1 MMLLSQREYKKL
13 LILNLINSKKGIS
26 RTEIANM
33 TDYRASTIGEL
44 VNELLDEK
52 IIVESGKS
60 QAGQGRKRKMLEVNG
75 DYLCAVGV
83 VIYPPKIDV
92 LICSISGEIW
102 KRITIPFEK
111 NWSADKII
119 ETLSQNIRALA
130 SEFEMKKIIGVGICD
145 PGVVAANHE
154 YSLSSVYINNW
165 KNVHIKS
172 IVEDMTKLPVSIS
185 SRVYLTALAEQSVG
199 RAKGKNDF
207 ICLVLSEG
215 IGLSF
220 VCNGRVVT
228 GYTGMAGQIGHT
240 CVCKCDKEVPCY
252 CGNFGCMETECS
264 FPAIKKKI
272 AGALISGYSSNLSVF
287 KDSPNK
293 ITPVDIRSAIEDGDR
308 LVINVV
314 KSAARNIGLAL
325 ANCINILNPESII
338 MSGEMIEFGDPFIST
353 IVDSAKEHII
363 PIQNIS
369 IEFAIS
375 DLMDT
380 ALPLGA
386 ASVVFS
392 EFLQTETFKGICD
405 IS

>member
-1 MMLLSQREYKKL
+1 
-13 LILNLINSKKGIS
+13 
-26 RTEIANM
+26 
-33 TDYRASTIGEL
+33 
-44 VNELLDEK
+44 
-52 IIVESGKS
+52 
-60 QAGQGRKRKMLEVNG
+60 
-75 DYLCAVGV
+75 
-83 VIYPPKIDV
+83 
-92 LICSISGEIW
+92 
-102 KRITIPFEK
+102 
-111 NWSADKII
+111 
-119 ETLSQNIRALA
+119 
-130 SEFEMKKIIGVGICD
+130 
-145 PGVVAANHE
+145 
-154 YSLSSVYINNW
+154 
-165 KNVHIKS
+165 
-172 IVEDMTKLPVSIS
+172 
-185 SRVYLTALAEQSVG
+185 
-199 RAKGKNDF
+199 
-207 ICLVLSEG
+207 
-215 IGLSF
+215 
-220 VCNGRVVT
+220 
-228 GYTGMAGQIGHT
+228 
-240 CVCKCDKEVPCY
+240 
-252 CGNFGCMETECS
+252 METECS